1 MDEVRKKMGVCP
13 QHDTLYD
20 ELTVEEH
27 LYLFGTFKGLDSTTL
42 EE

>member
-1 MDEVRKKMGVCP
+1 MTDLSDIRAKLGVCP

-27 LYLFGTFKGLDSTTL
+27 LRLFATFRGLEGD
-42 EE
+42 

>member
-1 MDEVRKKMGVCP
+1 MGATDLADIRSMLGVCP

-27 LYLFGTFKGLDSTTL
+27 LQLFGTFRGL
-42 EE
+42 